1 MPRKTAMVTGASSGI
16 GAIYADRLAG
26 RGFDLLTVARDR
38 GRLEEQ
44 AARLAASHG
53 VRVTP
58 LPADLS
64 GREGLEPVLTRLRE
78 DAEISMLVNC
88 AGSGPK
94 GPVLQSDATGLA
106 AMVHLNVDVLHA
118 LTVEAAK
125 AFAARGGGAIIN
137 IASVVALMPERFN
150 ATYVASKAFVLA
162 FTQAMAEEL
171 KGQGTQIQAVLP
183 GFTRTEIFERA
194 GIDINVIPADM
205 IMGAEEMVDAA
216 LAGFDRGELITIP
229 SLADDGLWQ
238 ALETARH
245 ALGPHLSLK
254 HAAPRYG
261 VSAEAL

>member
-1 MPRKTAMVTGASSGI
+1 
-16 GAIYADRLAG
+16 
-26 RGFDLLTVARDR
+26 
-38 GRLEEQ
+38 
-44 AARLAASHG
+44 
-53 VRVTP
+53 
-58 LPADLS
+58 
-64 GREGLEPVLTRLRE
+64 
-78 DAEISMLVNC
+78 
-88 AGSGPK
+88 
-94 GPVLQSDATGLA
+94 
-106 AMVHLNVDVLHA
+106 
-118 LTVEAAK
+118 
-125 AFAARGGGAIIN
+125 
-137 IASVVALMPERFN
+137 
-150 ATYVASKAFVLA
+150 
-162 FTQAMAEEL
+162 L

-261 VSAEAL
+261 IPVEAV